1 MWFNYV
7 CTCMFRRPLRA
18 ENPWWDIED
27 ASIWSSSTRWDSM
40 PRGGHSEGRQTLYHS
55 FLKALKSYDKSTDS
69 FIWAD
74 VFQTL
79 TISHFLQRKT
89 ICAEQRLKLE
99 PTAVL
104 VQKARNSSWKPKSLW
119 GKNMSALTFTA
130 FSSEFAHWTHRKPL
144 LLLQIPPSIRDCVFC
159 SGYNVICGCFPEI
172 LTLWLS
178 MRRRLLSLL
187 FLLLF
192 PHLP

>member
-1 MWFNYV
+1 MIKQWDIFKYFEIYDPIYYPPQYLNSYETVIWFDYV

-18 ENPWWDIED
+18 ENPWWDIDD

-40 PRGGHSEGRQTLYHS
+40 PRGGHSEGPETLSHS

-69 FIWAD
+69 FLWAD

-79 TISHFLQRKT
+79 NISHFLQRKI
-89 ICAEQRLKLE
+89 ICAEQSLKLK

-119 GKNMSALTFTA
+119 GKNMSALAFTA
-130 FSSEFAHWTHRKPL
+130 LSSEFAHWTHNHFCIYKYPL
-144 LLLQIPPSIRDCVFC
+144 P
-159 SGYNVICGCFPEI
+159 
-172 LTLWLS
+172 
-178 MRRRLLSLL
+178 
-187 FLLLF
+187 
-192 PHLP
+192 